1 MSDHSSTKILLKNA
15 LIINRGHTMEGDIL
29 IKDKR
34 IERVGKDISDANAE
48 IVDVNG
54 KWVMPGIIDD
64 QVHFRQPGYTHK
76 ACLLYTS
83 PSPRDRG

>member
-34 IERVGKDISDANAE
+34 IERVGKDISDARKLIQLKFKEFVDSE
-48 IVDVNG
+48 IAKQNESSKEESFVET
-54 KWVMPGIIDD
+54 I
-64 QVHFRQPGYTHK
+64 
-76 ACLLYTS
+76 
-83 PSPRDRG
+83 